1 MVFSKTRMAV
11 RKSLPLIKILRRDS
25 KVESARPS
33 AQNDDVNEGHTADV
47 ASGQGEAATDATSE
61 VRPFATFTCRT
72 DDEQV
77 DCTATVTQND
87 MLEYIFDEL
96 EIQAVET
103 EAGETLDEIMPDSAN
118 PQTADTTY
126 QPHISSDVSLDSPG
140 DIDAFFSPRL
150 IYPVLIV
157 GALTALALVISSVY
171 LFSSIESRMHAPV
184 IRLYNDNIHLGIR
197 GLVGGGAKFDY
208 ISTGFFC
215 LVFYGTLLWFAIMTH
230 REVVGRR
237 AGDSVTM
244 ESATLGN
251 G

>member
-1 MVFSKTRMAV
+1 MVFSKTRMVV
-11 RKSLPLIKILRRDS
+11 RKSLPLIKRLRRDS
-25 KVESARPS
+25 KAESTRPS
-33 AQNDDVNEGHTADV
+33 RQSDDVNEGHIADV
-47 ASGQGEAATDATSE
+47 ASVQNDAATDATSE
-61 VRPFATFTCRT
+61 AMPSTCCL

-77 DCTATVTQND
+77 DRTATVMQDD
-87 MLEYIFDEL
+87 MIEYIFDEL

-126 QPHISSDVSLDSPG
+126 QPQISSDISLDSPG

-157 GALTALALVISSVY
+157 GALTALALVISGVY
-171 LFSSIESRMHAPV
+171 LFSSIETRMHAPV

-197 GLVGGGAKFDY
+197 GLVGGNAKIDY

-237 AGDSVTM
+237 AGDSVTV

>member
-25 KVESARPS
+25 KAESARPS
-33 AQNDDVNEGHTADV
+33 AQGDEVHEGHTAYD
-47 ASGQGEAATDATSE
+47 ASAQSEAATDATSE
-61 VRPFATFTCRT
+61 VRPCRA

-77 DCTATVTQND
+77 DCTTTVTQDD
-87 MLEYIFDEL
+87 MIEYIFDEL

-118 PQTADTTY
+118 LQTADTTY

-157 GALTALALVISSVY
+157 GALTAVALVISSVY

>member
-11 RKSLPLIKILRRDS
+11 RKALPLIKILRRDS
-25 KVESARPS
+25 KAGSARPS
-33 AQNDDVNEGHTADV
+33 VPRNDVNNGHIADV
-47 ASGQGEAATDATSE
+47 ASPQSKAAPDATSAA
-61 VRPFATFTCRT
+61 RPSTCRI

-77 DCTATVTQND
+77 DCTATVTQDD
-87 MLEYIFDEL
+87 MIECIFDEL

-103 EAGETLDEIMPDSAN
+103 EAGETLDEIMPYSSN

-126 QPHISSDVSLDSPG
+126 QPHISSDISLDSPG
-140 DIDAFFSPRL
+140 DIEAFFSPRL

-157 GALTALALVISSVY
+157 GALTALALMISSVY
-171 LFSSIESRMHAPV
+171 LFSSIEARMHAPI

-197 GLVGGGAKFDY
+197 GLVGGSAKIDY

-230 REVVGRR
+230 REVVGRG
-237 AGDSVTM
+237 ALDSVTL
-244 ESATLGN
+244 ENATLGN

>member
-11 RKSLPLIKILRRDS
+11 RKSLPLIKILRRDT
-25 KVESARPS
+25 KAESARPS
-33 AQNDDVNEGHTADV
+33 AQSDDVNEGHTAYE
-47 ASGQGEAATDATSE
+47 ASAQSEAAIDATSE
-61 VRPFATFTCRT
+61 VRPCRT

-77 DCTATVTQND
+77 DCTATVTQDD
-87 MLEYIFDEL
+87 MIEYIFDEL

>member
-11 RKSLPLIKILRRDS
+11 RKSLPLIKQRLRRDS
-25 KVESARPS
+25 KAESVRPS
-33 AQNDDVNEGHTADV
+33 GQSDEVNEGHIADL
-47 ASGQGEAATDATSE
+47 ASAQSEAATDATSE
-61 VRPFATFTCRT
+61 ARPSTCCL

-77 DCTATVTQND
+77 DCTATITQDD
-87 MLEYIFDEL
+87 MIEYIFDEL

-103 EAGETLDEIMPDSAN
+103 EVGETLDEIMPDSAN
-118 PQTADTTY
+118 PQTADTTC
-126 QPHISSDVSLDSPG
+126 QPHMSSDVSLDSPG
-140 DIDAFFSPRL
+140 DIDVFFSPRL

-171 LFSSIESRMHAPV
+171 LFSSIETRMHAPV

-197 GLVGGGAKFDY
+197 GLVGGNAKIDY

-237 AGDSVTM
+237 AGDSITM